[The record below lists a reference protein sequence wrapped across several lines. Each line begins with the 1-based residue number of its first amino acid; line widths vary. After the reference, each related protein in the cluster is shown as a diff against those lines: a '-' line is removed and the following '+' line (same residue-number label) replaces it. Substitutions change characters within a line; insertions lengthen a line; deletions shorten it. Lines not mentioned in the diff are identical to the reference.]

1 MNIKILK
8 IKAVAALLCVLPAL
22 VFAGNEDRAGQAG
35 ASELLINPWARSS
48 GWGGVN
54 IAGVKG
60 VDAMYLNIAGTA
72 FTKSTDVSFT
82 STEWL
87 SGSSMRINSLGLSQK
102 VGESGALGLYVMS
115 MDVGDIQQTTTENP
129 EGGIGTFSP
138 QFINLGLSYSK
149 AFSNSIYG
157 GIQMKIVSQSI
168 NDVKA
173 QGMAFDAG
181 IQYITG
187 TNEDEDNLK
196 FGISIKNVGA
206 PMQYSG
212 DGLSFRGIVPIN
224 GNSLTVE
231 QRSEKF
237 ELPSLVNIGVAY
249 DFALAEDHALTAAG
263 SFTSNSFSRDQFV
276 IGAQYGFKEMFML
289 RGAYTIDA
297 SGSESDED
305 IDEVNALT
313 GLSGGLSV
321 QIALGKSG
329 KTLGI
334 DYSYR
339 ASDPFDGSH
348 SFGARIS
355 L

>member
-1 MNIKILK
+1 MKIN
-8 IKAVAALLCVLPAL
+8 IKAVVAMLCLLPAL
-22 VFAGNEDRAGQAG
+22 AIAGNEDRAGQAG
-35 ASELLINPWARSS
+35 ATELLINPWARSS

-54 IAGVKG
+54 VAGVRG

-72 FTKSTDVSFT
+72 FTTSTDVSFS

-87 SGSSMRINSLGLSQK
+87 SGTSIRINSLGLSQK

-115 MDVGDIQQTTTENP
+115 MNFGDIQITTTENP
-129 EGGIGTFSP
+129 EGGIGTFAP

-157 GIQMKIVSQSI
+157 GIQAKVISQSI
-168 NDVKA
+168 NDVTA
-173 QGMAFDAG
+173 QGFAFDAG

-187 TNEDEDNLK
+187 SNEDQDNLK

-212 DGLSFRGIVPIN
+212 DGLTFRGIVPIN

-231 QRSEKF
+231 QRAEHF
-237 ELPSLVNIGVAY
+237 ELPSLVNIGVSY
-249 DFALAEDHALTAAG
+249 DIPLAEDHMVTGAAA
-263 SFTSNSFSRDQFV
+263 FTSHSFSRDQV
-276 IGAQYGFKEMFML
+276 ELGVQYSFKELFQL
-289 RGAYTIDA
+289 RGGYSLDA
-297 SGSESDED
+297 QGAEADED
-305 IDEVNALT
+305 IDDTSALT
-313 GLSGGLSV
+313 GLAAGLSV
-321 QIALGKSG
+321 QIPLGKSG
-329 KTLGI
+329 KTFGL